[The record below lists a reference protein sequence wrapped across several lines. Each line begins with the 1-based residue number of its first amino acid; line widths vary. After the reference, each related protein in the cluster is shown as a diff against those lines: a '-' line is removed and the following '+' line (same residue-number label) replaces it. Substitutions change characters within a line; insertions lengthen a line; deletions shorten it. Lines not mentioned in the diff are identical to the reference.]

1 MTRLLLCEDDSSVG
15 QMIQRGLR
23 KTGFE
28 VDWVQQGYQALD
40 LAFTGRYQSLVLDLM
55 LPDIDGLALCR
66 HLREQQITTPVLM
79 LTARDSVEH
88 KVDGFEAG
96 ADDYLTKP
104 FAFAELLARMKALI
118 RRSGATDTDD
128 VVDYGAMRL
137 DRGAREVFCHGER
150 VELTEREFQLLVCLA
165 ESSRG
170 NGSFSAPGARTAI
183 SRTTPWMSMSDTFVR
198 RCTPIASNP
207 SSARSVA
214 PASNS
219 IYPRWPSSQ
228 GQQKKTA
235 GESPAAISRRP
246 TDASHNDT
254 SHFGGRNKDRLQ
266 FMSKS

>member
-66 HLREQQITTPVLM
+66 RLREQQITTPVLM

-118 RRSGATDTDD
+118 RRSGAADTDD

-165 ESSRG
+165 EQAGKVVSRERIIQC
-170 NGSFSAPGARTAI
+170 AWGADSDISDNAVDVYVGYLRKKMHAHCQRPFIRT
-183 SRTTPWMSMSDTFVR
+183 VR
-198 RCTPIASNP
+198 
-207 SSARSVA
+207 
-214 PASNS
+214 
-219 IYPRWPSSQ
+219 
-228 GQQKKTA
+228 GA
-235 GESPAAISRRP
+235 GFKLDLSPLAV
-246 TDASHNDT
+246 
-254 SHFGGRNKDRLQ
+254 
-266 FMSKS
+266 